1 MEKPPRFHYLCIKH
15 VQDANPQK
23 HKIMKAEEIVGVDNE
38 FVAEIK
44 HIINSARQNAVR
56 SVDFCRV
63 QMYWNI
69 GKRIFE
75 KE

>member
-1 MEKPPRFHYLCIKH
+1 MNKNISINQDMLDDIK
-15 VQDANPQK
+15 
-23 HKIMKAEEIVGVDNE
+23 G
-38 FVAEIK
+38 
-44 HIINSARQNAVR
+44 IINNARQNALR

-75 KE
+75 EEQNK